1 MGPVVAPKTES
12 LSETKLVD
20 EILEDYFAL
29 SINDK
34 LKFREFL
41 LAILENQDTPL
52 TNKE

>member
-1 MGPVVAPKTES
+1 MGTVVVPRAEP

-20 EILEDYFAL
+20 EILEDYFSL

-34 LKFREFL
+34 RKFREFL

-52 TNKE
+52 ANRV